1 MHELAVSD
9 HLRSQEA
16 AMGLAEGAADD
27 ATLTRLMNLDPAACP
42 PMALEGFFAR
52 NGAMHSDW
60 QPQGLVSF
68 NFW

>member
-1 MHELAVSD
+1 
-9 HLRSQEA
+9 
-16 AMGLAEGAADD
+16 MGLAEGAPDD

-60 QPQGLVSF
+60 QPHWDSPNCRSSGASGC
-68 NFW
+68 W